1 MYDQLPNS
9 PIQEAI
15 FDFRLSFGTP
25 PTRSDFSALSDALR
39 SKYPLQ
45 EDLNR
50 HRLQLTIES
59 GNSQTSQNSA
69 FAGIK
74 FQSEDKTFVFQA
86 QTDGFTLSKLPPYQS
101 WEDIIDEA
109 KEIWLKFAMFMK
121 PQSMHRVACRYINQF
136 EVPVGIFELSKYLVS
151 APEIPAG
158 LPQAVNRYF
167 LQQEIPAGDGV
178 VVILTHALQP
188 STPAAVAFI
197 LDVDVSKNSNY
208 DVVKEEWWK
217 DLEALRILKNQ
228 FFFESITEK
237 TKELFR

>member
-1 MYDQLPNS
+1 MYDQLPRP

-15 FDFRLSFGTP
+15 FDFRLSFVTP
-25 PTRSDFSALSDALR
+25 PSRSDFSALSDALR
-39 SKYPLQ
+39 TKYPHQ
-45 EDLNR
+45 EDLSR

-59 GNSQTSQNSA
+59 GNSHTSQASA

-101 WEDIIDEA
+101 WEDLIEEA
-109 KEIWLKFAMFMK
+109 KEIWLHYAKFMK
-121 PQSMHRVACRYINQF
+121 PQSVHRVACRYINQF
-136 EVPVGIFELSKYLVS
+136 EVAVGSFELSEYLVS
-151 APEIPAG
+151 APEIPSG

-167 LQQEIPAGDGV
+167 LQQEIPAGDGA

-188 STPAAVAFI
+188 STPATVAFI
-197 LDVDVSKNSNY
+197 LDVDVFKNSTY
-208 DVVKEEWWK
+208 DVGKEEWWQ

-228 FFFESITEK
+228 FFFMSITEK
-237 TKELFR
+237 TKELFI